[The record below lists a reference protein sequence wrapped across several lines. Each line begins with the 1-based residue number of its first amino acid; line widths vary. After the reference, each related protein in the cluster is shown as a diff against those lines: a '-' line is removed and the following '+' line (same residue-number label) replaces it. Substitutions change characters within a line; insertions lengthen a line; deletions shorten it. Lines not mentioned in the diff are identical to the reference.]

1 VATLGI
7 FSIEVL
13 SKAQGELTWDI
24 YSSYFSLR
32 KVAIADSLFSV
43 SSEQGGWQLSIL
55 FIEEDGYGVN

>member
-13 SKAQGELTWDI
+13 SKAQGELTWNI
-24 YSSYFSLR
+24 YSSCFSLR